1 MLMMQRRDETQR
13 VETLEDGARW
23 RALCARDRSWDGRF
37 VFAVR
42 TTGVYCRPS
51 CPARRPLRKNV
62 LFFAAPDPA
71 EQAGF
76 RACRR
81 CRPRERF
88 GTRADEA
95 VEKACAFL
103 DAHPDERV
111 TLARLSQAVG
121 LSAFHLQRNFKR
133 LTGVSPKEYAAT
145 RRLQRF
151 KSRVREGSSVTA
163 AVYQAGYGSSSRLYE
178 QAGARLGMTP
188 ATYGRGGKGMSIR
201 FGVVS
206 SPLGRTLVGATE
218 RGLCAVMLGD
228 SDARLE
234 AELRREYPLAE
245 IAPMADGFQDWLA
258 AVTRYLEGRT
268 ASLELPLDVHATA
281 FQWRVYKAL
290 QQIPP
295 GRTRSYK
302 EVAVALGQP
311 NAVRAVA
318 RACATNRVALV
329 VPCHRVVRSDG
340 EVGGYRWGTRRKERL
355 LEQER
360 QAAQAD

>member
-1 MLMMQRRDETQR
+1 MLSERAAGREKTVDPETAWDA
-13 VETLEDGARW
+13 VL
-23 RALCARDRSWDGRF
+23 ARDSTFDGRF
-37 VFAVR
+37 VYGVTSTR
-42 TTGVYCRPS
+42 VYCRPS
-51 CPARRPLRKNV
+51 CPSRRPRRSRV
-62 LFFAAPDPA
+62 RFFPAVTSA

-76 RACRR
+76 RACLR
-81 CRPRERF
+81 CRPREQF

-95 VEKACAFL
+95 VSKACAFL

-111 TLARLSQAVG
+111 TLARLSKAVG
-121 LSAFHLQRNFKR
+121 LSPFHLQRNFKR
-133 LTGVSPKEYAAT
+133 LTGVSPKEYAST

-151 KSRVREGSSVTA
+151 KSRVRERGSVTA
-163 AVYQAGYGSSSRLYE
+163 AVYEAGYGSSSRLYE

-206 SPLGRTLVGATE
+206 SAMGRTLVGATE
-218 RGLCAVMLGD
+218 RGLCAVFLGD

-234 AELRREYPLAE
+234 AELRREYPLAD
-245 IAPMADGFQDWLA
+245 IAPMASDFQDWLS
-258 AVTRYLEGRT
+258 AVARYLEGKT
-268 ASLELPLDVHATA
+268 AGLDLPLDVHATA

-302 EVAVALGQP
+302 EVAIALGQP

-340 EVGGYRWGTRRKERL
+340 EVGGYRWGTGRKERL